1 MTKQYTVINICAGMG
16 TMSLAFEQAGFQVIC
31 NLVRDPKEIS
41 IISENLGWMQ
51 GIFMMLCLII
61 CHMLILSLEVL
72 RDFRIFQLPV

>member
-41 IISENLGWMQ
+41 IISENLGVDAGYLYDVMPDN
-51 GIFMMLCLII
+51 
-61 CHMLILSLEVL
+61 LSLAVL
-72 RDFRIFQLPV
+72 RDFRFFQLPV